1 MTITLT
7 PLPELNRKAFDI
19 LVRELGAPDALR
31 FFGQIGLGS
40 GNYTEERRGMFD
52 DLTMEEYRKRVE
64 ALRKKEDRI

>member
-31 FFGQIGLGS
+31 FFGQLGLGS
-40 GNYTEERRGMFD
+40 GNYTEERQALFD
-52 DLTMEEYRKRVE
+52 GLTMEEYRKRVE
-64 ALRKKEDRI
+64 ELRKKVDRI